1 MLIHILEGGVTV
13 GSGYKNCV
21 MRGCEESFSQRK
33 AIQIGW
39 MDMDES
45 EKPGIFTRKRECRE
59 SFHLLM

>member
-1 MLIHILEGGVTV
+1 MTV

-39 MDMDES
+39 MDMVNIMTNFKS
-45 EKPGIFTRKRECRE
+45 CMIQFTLILLRMRGVIFSVK
-59 SFHLLM
+59 FLP